1 MGRATKSSRMSPGQ
15 GKIFF
20 FHSLKAPFL
29 KGTGAARAQAV
40 EGDIDMIFREGE
52 TLGNV
57 GHAVKIPVAA
67 DENPALGLREG
78 GEKVVD
84 SGHQLPAVQS
94 YLRGVPVGDDVLKLL
109 KNRLR
114 SSAAPLLRGRRC
126 AAGSGPGSG

>member
-1 MGRATKSSRMSPGQ
+1 MSATLS
-15 GKIFF
+15 
-20 FHSLKAPFL
+20 
-29 KGTGAARAQAV
+29 
-40 EGDIDMIFREGE
+40 
-52 TLGNV
+52 
-57 GHAVKIPVAA
+57 KIPVAA

-109 KNRLR
+109 KNRL
-114 SSAAPLLRGRRC
+114 PLLRRPASARRRC